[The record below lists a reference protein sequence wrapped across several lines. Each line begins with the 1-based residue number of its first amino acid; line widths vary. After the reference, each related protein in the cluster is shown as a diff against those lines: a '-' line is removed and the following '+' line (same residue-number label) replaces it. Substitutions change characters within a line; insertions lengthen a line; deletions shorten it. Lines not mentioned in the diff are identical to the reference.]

1 MGDPKEKIA
10 EGSCDENKMVK
21 SRELEA
27 KKSSSTDA
35 KRERGSSESSEK
47 RTNSKESG
55 NKKVSKLGTVEE
67 LGKGTEDV
75 TLEQTLSLP
84 GPEDGKE
91 SPVDDKPGLLDL
103 NSNSSAVIDQEGR
116 DSNSSEKDR
125 LFSTSSELRVHSGKD
140 LNCNLI
146 LNERAEAT
154 KRSHDSER
162 SEHKVKKVKTEKE
175 KSSLSSKDKHD
186 KHKSKSSK
194 VRDKRREN
202 KPPGDENKGTSREHR
217 VLPDIRQE
225 EELKSQG
232 DQTGLQGSPRQERGD
247 SESLQVS
254 SVLNDIKEHAE
265 KNKPLE
271 IDGRDSKEGLI
282 DKTPDSLALNSNSS
296 AFDSKEGFLSIPS
309 VLKENELGSNP
320 MALPVK
326 EDYSS
331 ISQEGI
337 TAKRP
342 HQDEGKERSEQ
353 KAKKSKTEKEKSSHN
368 SKDRHDKKK
377 KEKEKR
383 KEKETIKEN
392 KETWGGYSE
401 PPDIK
406 EEELRSLA
414 DYTGSE
420 AVGVQGSLK
429 QERDSEESMET
440 KGRLKDCKVADENK
454 EALTLNKE
462 GDHDPEHKK
471 EIEKVKEKKSSK
483 KKVKKDKEHRDGH
496 KGEKEGKK
504 REEEG
509 KERKEKKSK
518 DDSDKSKKGVQKES
532 EKRKSSKDGK
542 DKESEKKK
550 SKKELEEKKSKTEER
565 KEKQQQEEASK
576 WKWWEEGNYNDGQK
590 WKFLEHKGP
599 LFAPPYE
606 PLPDNVHFNYDGKP
620 MKLSPAAEEVATFF
634 AKMLEHEYTSKEI
647 FLNNFFTDWKKARH
661 FTYWQKAFSTEMTKT
676 ERKHIKDLEKCDFKE
691 IHKYFVDRTE
701 EKKALPKEKKQE
713 LKAEADKVQQE
724 FGFCLLDGHR
734 EKIGN
739 FKVEPPGLFRGR
751 GIHPKMGMLKKRL
764 QPEDVII
771 NCSKDSKIPEP
782 PEGHR
787 WKEVRHDNTVTWLAS
802 WTENV
807 QGSIKYVMLNP
818 SSKLKGE
825 KDWQKFEMARKLK
838 GLVDSIRLQYRSD
851 WKAREM
857 KQRQRGVAL
866 YFIDK
871 VFKNLQLF
879 MNNKNPEDDLFDR
892 LTTDVVNKY
901 LRELMDGLSAKVFRT
916 FNASITLQQQLM
928 QLTNPDDTVAEKI
941 LSYNRANRAV
951 AILCNHQRAAPKS
964 FEKSMENL
972 QAKIEAKR
980 QQLEQARIDL
990 KKAKVDYEKKKDEKS
1005 KKVMEKKAALVKR
1018 LEEQLKKLQLQV
1030 TDREENKQIALG
1042 TSKLNYLDPRIS
1054 VAWCKKFGVPIE
1066 KIYTKTHRDKF
1077 AWAIHMTDEDFE
1089 F

>member
-91 SPVDDKPGLLDL
+91 SPVDEKPGLLDL

-162 SEHKVKKVKTEKE
+162 SEHKAKKVKTEKE

-186 KHKSKSSK
+186 K
-194 VRDKRREN
+194 
-202 KPPGDENKGTSREHR
+202 
-217 VLPDIRQE
+217 
-225 EELKSQG
+225 
-232 DQTGLQGSPRQERGD
+232 
-247 SESLQVS
+247 VS

-265 KNKPLE
+265 NNKPPE

-871 VFKNLQLF
+871 LALRVGNEKDESETADTVGCCSLRLEHIKLHKKLGDDEYVVEFDFLGKDSIRYYNKVPVEKPVFKNLQLF